1 MVNALSSSPKFQ
13 DVGKQR
19 LVYQQVVNAQ
29 KKRRLNFQLL
39 TEKIYVANT
48 CGYVLNTS
56 NIYDIKFILGLL
68 NSAILNWRYKLTSS
82 NNHILTN
89 ELYRLP
95 FPPIDLSQKEGM
107 QAHSKIVQY
116 VEQLLR
122 LNVQK
127 ETINLSVN
135 LYTIEDK
142 IAHFE
147 KQIDELVYHLYGLT
161 NEDIAVIEG
170 TS

>member
-1 MVNALSSSPKFQ
+1 M
-13 DVGKQR
+13 
-19 LVYQQVVNAQ
+19 
-29 KKRRLNFQLL
+29 NFQLL

-56 NIYDIKFILGLL
+56 NVYDIKFILGLL
-68 NSAILNWRYKLTSS
+68 NSTILNWRYKLTSS

-95 FPPIDLSQKEGM
+95 FPSIDLSQKENI
-107 QAHSKIVQY
+107 QVHDKIVQY

-127 ETINLSVN
+127 ESINLSVN

-147 KQIDELVYHLYGLT
+147 KRIDELVYQLYNL
-161 NEDIAVIEG
+161 EEPEIDIIKEN
-170 TS
+170 TQQSRNR